1 MEKISIIVPV
11 YNVEDYIKE
20 CLDSLVAQTY
30 KDIEIVIV
38 DDGSK
43 DGSIAICEEY
53 AKRYD
58 NIVIYTK
65 ENGGLS
71 DARNYGIKVAKAPY
85 LMFVDSDDTLTPDA
99 CEVLLKLLE
108 EQNVDIAIGELYRKG
123 PNKVGTTVKMY
134 EPVEALAEILRETSF
149 STSACAKL
157 FKRELFEKVEF
168 PKGMLFEDFGTV
180 YKLFFEAKRIAY
192 LEHDLYFYRV
202 RENSITT
209 QRFTTRKM
217 DLFKI
222 ADEID
227 AYIEAHCKDLMK
239 ISKNRRTRYAISF
252 LKEIAIGGAERKED
266 VEQLLSYV
274 KSDIVSYLGSPYKI
288 TSKLFGVASAI
299 NYKAVVWMLRK
310 IKHG

>member
-1 MEKISIIVPV
+1 MKKISIIVPV

-20 CLDSLVAQTY
+20 CLDSLVAQTC
-30 KDIEIVIV
+30 KDVEIVIV

-43 DGSIAICEEY
+43 DGSIVICEEY
-53 AKRYD
+53 AKKYS
-58 NIVIYTK
+58 NIRIYQK

-71 DARNYGIKVAKAPY
+71 DARNYGIKVADAEY

-99 CEVLLKLLE
+99 CEVLLKVIE
-108 EQNVDIAIGELYRKG
+108 EQNADISIGELYREG
-123 PNKVGTTVKMY
+123 PNKIGTEVKMY
-134 EPVEALAEILRETSF
+134 EPTEALAEILRETSF
-149 STSACAKL
+149 STSACGKL
-157 FKRELFEKVEF
+157 FRKELFEKVEF

-180 YKLFFEAKRIAY
+180 YKLFFEAERIAY
-192 LEHDLYFYRV
+192 IPHDLYFYRV

-227 AYIEAHCKDLMK
+227 AYIKEHCPELMK
-239 ISKNRRTRYAISF
+239 VSKNRRTRYAISF

-266 VEQLLSYV
+266 TEQLLAYV
-274 KSDIVSYLGSPYKI
+274 KDDILSYLGSPYKI

-299 NYKAVVWMLRK
+299 NYNAVVWMVRK
-310 IKHG
+310 LKHG